1 MIALAGPFF
10 DGTATPMV
18 AAIALCGLLS
28 PAAAALTLGTLRR
41 RAAAG

>member
-18 AAIALCGLLS
+18 AAIALAGLLG
-28 PAAAALTLGTLRR
+28 ATTAALTLGGLRR
-41 RAAAG
+41 GAPAR